1 MSELINC
8 NACEDLR
15 EYAPEFVQKGVTDT
29 VCNSMKNDTGINPTA
44 TVTHTDCEDLNTVND
59 CLVGRMDDE
68 LEAYDSCDWKKFMH
82 KFIPNLYTLL
92 KLMICSICGLWVNVH
107 LLWAEIDKL
116 WAEINA
122 LKTRVTN
129 LENRMTVVEN
139 AIKTINN
146 AISNI
151 NTQIANILSK
161 LNVASYVGILT
172 LYSSYKNTW
181 TGSLTGNQTPAFNTN
196 VRQGN
201 MPTSVLSV
209 TSDYKGITVSNTT
222 SVPLLVD
229 CTFNSSIYTDQH
241 LCSCFIVVTRDGTTI
256 GQTPFITPN
265 TYDQQVRAES
275 FVLQPGASSTLRYY
289 FRIGDAN
296 AWFLSKFGKEDSVG
310 ECRCVLDAND
320 SSNPENQRSYFTVK
334 VTSIVDQ
341 G

>member
-1 MSELINC
+1 MSEQLNC
-8 NACEDLR
+8 NACDDLR
-15 EYAPEFVQKGVTDT
+15 EYAPDFVQNGVTTT

-44 TVTHTDCEDLNTVND
+44 TVTHTDCEDLDTAND
-59 CLVGRMDDE
+59 CLVGRMDGE
-68 LEAYDSCDWKKFMH
+68 LEAYDQCEWKKFMH
-82 KFIPNLYTLL
+82 KLLPNLYTVL
-92 KLMICSICGLWVNVH
+92 KLMICAICGLWVNVH
-107 LLWAEIDKL
+107 QL

-122 LKTRVTN
+122 LKA
-129 LENRMTVVEN
+129 RMTAVEN
-139 AIKTINN
+139 AITSIRNQISSIIN
-146 AISNI
+146 
-151 NTQIANILSK
+151 K
-161 LNVASYVGILT
+161 LTVTSYVGILT
-172 LYSSYKNTW
+172 LYSSTKKTW
-181 TGSLTGNQTPAFNTN
+181 DGSLSGNQTPAFNTN

-209 TSDYKGITVSNTT
+209 TSDYKGITVHNTT

-229 CTFNSSIYTDQH
+229 CTFNCSIFTDQH
-241 LCSCFIVVTRDGTTI
+241 LCSCFIVVSRDGTTI

-275 FVLQPGASSTLRYY
+275 FVLAAGASTTLRYY

-296 AWFLSKFGKEDSVG
+296 AWFLSQFGKSDSVG